1 MCVCVCVRERERG
14 GVGVYQ
20 GDPLSVA
27 IFNTV
32 INTLVDTLDTRLDLG
47 FHISDSRHIVN
58 LLQYA
63 DDTCI
68 VVNGP
73 TSAQYQYIL
82 DIVDRW
88 LLWSGMKVKVSKC
101 SSRAIQGCC
110 LAFISLYLNKNFLL
124 KISP

>member
-1 MCVCVCVRERERG
+1 M
-14 GVGVYQ
+14 YQ

-47 FHISDSRHIVN
+47 FHISDSRHRVN

-82 DIVDRW
+82 DIVI
-88 LLWSGMKVKVSKC
+88 GGFC
-101 SSRAIQGCC
+101 GQE
-110 LAFISLYLNKNFLL
+110 
-124 KISP
+124 